1 MVNMIKSIYNNVKS
15 CVKISSEMEMSEFF
29 NVTVGL
35 KQGEPLS
42 PILFILFINDIVDS
56 VDFNLLCDNDLNMLT
71 KYLILFADDIVLF
84 TTDAKTLQ
92 LQIDKLAH
100 YSYTWGLKINVNKTK
115 VCVFEKRK
123 QNRNC
128 EFLIN
133 GEIIEIVDNFTYLG
147 IKFIHT
153 GNLSCSVKTF
163 K

>member
-1 MVNMIKSIYNNVKS
+1 
-15 CVKISSEMEMSEFF
+15 MSALF

-128 EFLIN
+128 E
-133 GEIIEIVDNFTYLG
+133 
-147 IKFIHT
+147 
-153 GNLSCSVKTF
+153 SMAR
-163 K
+163 

>member
-1 MVNMIKSIYNNVKS
+1 
-15 CVKISSEMEMSEFF
+15 
-29 NVTVGL
+29 
-35 KQGEPLS
+35 
-42 PILFILFINDIVDS
+42 
-56 VDFNLLCDNDLNMLT
+56 MLT
-71 KYLILFADDIVLF
+71 KYLIIFADDIVLF

-147 IKFIHT
+147 IKFTYT
-153 GNLSCSVKTF
+153 GHLSCSVKTLSEQALRAYHSLLSVF
-163 K
+163 DRVHLDIKTKVSLFDQW